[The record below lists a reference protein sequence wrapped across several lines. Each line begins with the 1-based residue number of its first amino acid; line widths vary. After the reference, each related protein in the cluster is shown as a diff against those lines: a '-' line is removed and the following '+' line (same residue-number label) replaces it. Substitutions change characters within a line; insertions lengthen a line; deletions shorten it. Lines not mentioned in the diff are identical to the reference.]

1 VTAGDAGARP
11 RGYHRRMPLPTLVLA
26 LCLLA
31 AAPARAEEGWLSIE
45 TPAAGAS
52 VSLPLVE
59 VRGRATPGGAAANDL
74 VIALDVSDS
83 VLLPSGWDVDGDGPD
98 GRSAPFWAEL
108 YARDP
113 VLAARTREGD
123 LDDSVLMAEIA
134 AARALLDRLDLSRD
148 RVALVAFS
156 DTASVLA
163 PLGSSRAALDAALD
177 ALPRELVRWG
187 RGTNF
192 GDAIAVAQQ
201 ALGDEVAALA
211 RGEDAAR
218 AGRRRAI
225 LFLSDGEPTMPAGR
239 DMPRQHALW
248 SAGAAA
254 AAGIH
259 IHAFALGEEAK
270 PGLDVFAELAAR
282 SGGRFER
289 LEQAGDAIARLPE
302 TDLAG
307 LAALRVVNAS
317 TGRPARAL
325 RTFPDGRFDAFVE
338 LGPGANRLR
347 VEAEASDGARAAA
360 EREVVRDA
368 ARPDSAASAELL
380 AELRR
385 RTREVELRAEM
396 ERTRRVLSKE
406 LELQVEPR
414 EIEKRAD

>member
-1 VTAGDAGARP
+1 MTARRAGYP
-11 RGYHRRMPLPTLVLA
+11 PRMPSPIRRVLRTA
-26 LCLLA
+26 LGCLLLA
-31 AAPARAEEGWLSIE
+31 TPARAADDWLRVE
-45 TPAAGAS
+45 APDEGAS

-59 VRGRATPGGAAANDL
+59 VRGRAAPDGAAAND
-74 VIALDVSDS
+74 VALAIDVSDS

-98 GRSAPFWAEL
+98 GRSEPWWAEL
-108 YARDP
+108 YGRDP
-113 VLAARTREGD
+113 VLSMRARESD

-134 AARALLDRLDLSRD
+134 AARALLDRLDLTRD

-156 DTASVLA
+156 DTATLLM
-163 PLGSSRAALDAALD
+163 PLGSPRPALEAALD
-177 ALPRELVRWG
+177 ALPRELKRWG

-192 GDAIAVAQQ
+192 GDAIAAAQN
-201 ALGDEVAALA
+201 ALGDDLEALG
-211 RGEDAAR
+211 RGEDGAR
-218 AGRRRAI
+218 DGRRRTI

-248 SAGAAA
+248 SANAAA
-254 AAGIH
+254 AAGIR

-282 SGGRFER
+282 SGGRFVR

-307 LAALRVVNAS
+307 LAALRVVNAT

-325 RTFPDGRFDAFVE
+325 RTFPDGRFDALVE
-338 LGPGANRLR
+338 LAPGANRLR
-347 VEAEASDGARAAA
+347 FEAEASDGARAAV
-360 EREVVRDA
+360 ELDVVRDA
-368 ARPDSAASAELL
+368 APPDAAASAELL

-396 ERTRRVLSKE
+396 ESTRRVLTKE
-406 LELQVEPR
+406 LELEVEQR
-414 EIEKRAD
+414 R